1 MYDTERG
8 TRSLPPAKIGKAF
21 HPLHIPEFDHG
32 NQTVPLKLL
41 QELRGNQ
48 QYWLAVFPGLAPPM
62 IPFGPDICSR
72 SRIYRRT
79 RTHFAPLR
87 NSRSFWIGVGVEVD
101 FWETVAQD
109 AFRSTDDDIYA
120 KMGSDVEYSGST
132 GVVVLVDKGQSL
144 LTAAN
149 VGDSRAV
156 LGRLEGSQWRAVP
169 LTTDLKPE
177 MPEERERIEL
187 SGGVVCQYR
196 DGSGE
201 EAGPFR
207 VWDGPCCEKP
217 GLAVSRSL
225 GDGAARALGVI
236 AAPVVTKHRLLKGQD
251 KFLIIATDGLWDSVD
266 NEEAVRIVA
275 KFQTM
280 PSIALKALTE
290 AVRRAEG
297 DELVD
302 DTTILLIHF
311 RE

>member
-1 MYDTERG
+1 MTPRHGRLGHEASETAAARMPG
-8 TRSLPPAKIGKAF
+8 HLSSQPTHPSQNPAKA
-21 HPLHIPEFDHG
+21 LE
-32 NQTVPLKLL
+32 
-41 QELRGNQ
+41 
-48 QYWLAVFPGLAPPM
+48 
-62 IPFGPDICSR
+62 
-72 SRIYRRT
+72 
-79 RTHFAPLR
+79 
-87 NSRSFWIGVGVEVD
+87 
-101 FWETVAQD
+101 D
-109 AFRSTDDDIYA
+109 AIRSTDDDIYA

-132 GVVVLVDKGQSL
+132 GVVVLVDRGQAL
-144 LTAAN
+144 LTVAN

-156 LGRLEGSQWRAVP
+156 LGRLEGSSWRAVP

-177 MPEERERIEL
+177 MPEERDRIEL
-187 SGGVVCQYR
+187 SGGVVSRYR
-196 DGSGE
+196 DSSGE

-207 VWDGPCCEKP
+207 VWDGPSCEKP

-236 AAPVVTKHRLLKGQD
+236 AAPVVTKHKLQGQD
-251 KFLIIATDGLWDSVD
+251 KFLIIATDGLWDSVEND
-266 NEEAVRIVA
+266 EAVRIVA